1 MKLNKKLFLLLLLFF
16 FTCIS
21 NTAKA
26 EDKNKEMLPQN
37 VSLKSEN
44 LIIDTKFIR
53 EGILTFHDKSTKKI
67 ITQIDIE
74 IADNPDKIGTGLMYR
89 RSLPDKAGVLFIFKR
104 PQPLSFWMK
113 NTYIPLDIIFVDENM
128 QIVTIYKNTKPL
140 SEDSIPSYRDSL
152 YVIEV
157 NAGFCDK
164 YGIQIEDYIK
174 FLLKTAYIESIT
186 PGTSIKHISTLND
199 QYPDVMK

>member
-1 MKLNKKLFLLLLLFF
+1 MNSNKQFFLFLIIFF
-16 FTCIS
+16 FTLIS
-21 NTAKA
+21 NATMA
-26 EDKNKEMLPQN
+26 EDKNKEMSSIDVFLR
-37 VSLKSEN
+37 SEN

-53 EGILTFHDKSTKKI
+53 DGILTFLDIITKKV

-74 IADNPDKIGTGLMYR
+74 IADKPEKIETGLMYR
-89 RSLPDKAGVLFIFKR
+89 RSLPDKAGVLFIYKQ

-128 QIVTIYKNTKPL
+128 QIVTIRKDTKPL
-140 SEDSIPSYRDSL
+140 SEDSIPSYRDSM

-164 YGIQIEDYIK
+164 YGIQIGDYIK
-174 FLLKTAYIESIT
+174 F
-186 PGTSIKHISTLND
+186 
-199 QYPDVMK
+199 

>member
-1 MKLNKKLFLLLLLFF
+1 MDSNKKLFFLLIIFF
-16 FTCIS
+16 FTFIS

-26 EDKNKEMLPQN
+26 EDKNKEMLPIN
-37 VSLKSEN
+37 VFLKSEN

-74 IADNPDKIGTGLMYR
+74 IADNPDKIETGLMYR
-89 RSLPDKAGVLFIFKR
+89 RSLPDKAGVLFIYKQ

-113 NTYIPLDIIFVDENM
+113 NTYIPLDIIFVDENT
-128 QIVTIYKNTKPL
+128 QIVTIHKNTKPL
-140 SEDSIPSYRDSL
+140 SEDSIPSYRDSM

-164 YGIQIEDYIK
+164 YGIQIGDYIK
-174 FLLKTAYIESIT
+174 F
-186 PGTSIKHISTLND
+186 
-199 QYPDVMK
+199 

>member
-1 MKLNKKLFLLLLLFF
+1 MDSNKKLCLLLIIFF
-16 FTCIS
+16 FTFIS

-26 EDKNKEMLPQN
+26 EDKNKEMLPIN
-37 VSLKSEN
+37 VFLKSEN

-74 IADNPDKIGTGLMYR
+74 IADNPDKIETGLMYR
-89 RSLPDKAGVLFIFKR
+89 RSLPDKAGVLFIYKQ

-113 NTYIPLDIIFVDENM
+113 NTYIPLDIIFVDENT
-128 QIVTIYKNTKPL
+128 QIVTIHKNTKPL
-140 SEDSIPSYRDSL
+140 SEDSIPSYRDSM

-164 YGIQIEDYIK
+164 YGIQIGDYIK
-174 FLLKTAYIESIT
+174 F
-186 PGTSIKHISTLND
+186 
-199 QYPDVMK
+199 